1 MKADNGQYLST
12 QDAAV
17 ETRETH
23 LSVSAARG
31 ATSAGTASPQT
42 KQMPVY
48 DEPEERQMG
57 RNIKIKKRT
66 VLILIAIAVLV
77 WIVAGGILS
86 SSQADDAAG
95 YVMPGNVTRDFSG
108 TDVWKYYLYFY
119 ENKFQGYPWVVKIS
133 YSIFVVALIFCL
145 CTGIYMLRFFY
156 RQERNK
162 SIQREFAEKYEDK
175 VEQIVA
181 GPAEMSTAQIAGMI
195 DLKGRKL
202 NDTEVQVWILQIIH
216 IAMRHKGYTMQVNIQ
231 RLIAYIGA
239 EQYMLRTLD
248 NGKRGCK
255 IRVVQAIR
263 LLHLQVPYSIMAR
276 LINDRTLPLRNVA
289 RLYHALTSHDDPY
302 MFLNA
307 DYLNSNF
314 VRWDSLEFDNLLNE
328 CKAQGKDMPSFLPI
342 IYSVKTD
349 KVQAMLIEMVGKYGT
364 EEECRALFDFFDSD
378 NELIRRAAYRA
389 MGIHRFLPAEKVMM
403 AHFPTEHE
411 VVRRTILHAISK
423 IHSGQAEGFLKKVYG
438 MTASYHTR
446 RTILKVLRHYSD
458 LGMQYFYELQAKA
471 TPREMPIFWHVEDPI
486 INREV

>member
-1 MKADNGQYLST
+1 MKAGNGQYLST

-23 LSVSAARG
+23 LSVSAASG
-31 ATSAGTASPQT
+31 LTSAGAVSPQAR
-42 KQMPVY
+42 KKSAY
-48 DEPEERQMG
+48 DESGDRRMG
-57 RNIKIKKRT
+57 HNMKIKKRT
-66 VLILIAIAVLV
+66 VLIVIGIVVLV
-77 WIVAGGILS
+77 CIVAGGILS
-86 SSQADDAAG
+86 PSQADDAAG

-181 GPAEMSTAQIAGMI
+181 GPSEISTAQIAEMI

-202 NDTEVQVWILQIIH
+202 NDTELHVWILQIIH

-231 RLIAYIGA
+231 RLIVYIGA
-239 EQYMLRTLD
+239 EQYMLRTLA
-248 NGKRGCK
+248 NGKSGSK
-255 IRVVQAIR
+255 IHVVQAIR
-263 LLHLQVPYSIMAR
+263 LLHLPMPESIMAR
-276 LINDRTLPLRNVA
+276 LINDRNLALRYAA
-289 RLYHALTSHDDPY
+289 RLYHALASHDEPY

-307 DYLNSNF
+307 DYFNSDF
-314 VRWDSLEFDNLLNE
+314 VCWDCLEFDNLLNE
-328 CKAQGKDMPSFLPI
+328 CKAQGKDMPSFMPI
-342 IYSVKTD
+342 IYSVKSNN
-349 KVQAMLIEMVGKYGT
+349 VQAQLIEMVGKYGSD
-364 EEECRALFDFFDSD
+364 EECRALFDFFDSD
-378 NELIRRAAYRA
+378 DELIKRAAYRA
-389 MGIHRFLPAEKVMM
+389 MGLHRFLPAEKVMM

-411 VVRRTILHAISK
+411 VVHRTILHAISK

-446 RTILKVLRHYSD
+446 RTILKALRGYSD

-471 TPREMPIFWHVEDPI
+471 TPQEMPIFWHVEDPI
-486 INREV
+486 INREI